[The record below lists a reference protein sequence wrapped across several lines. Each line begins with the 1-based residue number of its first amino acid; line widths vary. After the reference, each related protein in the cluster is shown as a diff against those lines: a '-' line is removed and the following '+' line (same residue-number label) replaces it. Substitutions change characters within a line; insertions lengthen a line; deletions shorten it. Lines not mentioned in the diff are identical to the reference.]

1 MNAKFPQ
8 SIYLSTDILELS
20 KSLLGKTLC
29 TNISNQFTAGKIV
42 EVEAYLGTKD
52 KASHSYQNKRTSRT
66 ELMFQDGGIAYIYL
80 CYGIHYLFNIVVAPK
95 NNPCAILV
103 RAIEPIKGI
112 NTMLKRRNFS
122 LLTKGLTNGPG
133 KLTKAL
139 GIHAKHNSVSL
150 FGNKIWVEDN
160 GRPMQEKDISS
171 SPRIGVD
178 YAGGDAKRPYRFY
191 INNNKWVSK

>member
-95 NNPCAILV
+95 NRV
-103 RAIEPIKGI
+103 
-112 NTMLKRRNFS
+112 
-122 LLTKGLTNGPG
+122 
-133 KLTKAL
+133 
-139 GIHAKHNSVSL
+139 V
-150 FGNKIWVEDN
+150 
-160 GRPMQEKDISS
+160 
-171 SPRIGVD
+171 
-178 YAGGDAKRPYRFY
+178 
-191 INNNKWVSK
+191 